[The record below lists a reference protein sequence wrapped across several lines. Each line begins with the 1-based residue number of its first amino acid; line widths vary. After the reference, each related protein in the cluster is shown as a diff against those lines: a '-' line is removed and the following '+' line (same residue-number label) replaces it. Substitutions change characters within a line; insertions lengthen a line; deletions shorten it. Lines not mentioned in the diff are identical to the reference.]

1 MIEAPEACC
10 LSEQLNRTVR
20 GKRITNVFAQYT
32 PHKFAWFYGN
42 PEEYPERLT
51 GKTIDKINPCGGMI
65 EIEAGDMMLI
75 LTDGINLRYFTPS
88 ENYRPG
94 INCLSDLRMRVA
106 LLLPY
111 GCMEVYGVFRKKDS
125 MRP

>member
-1 MIEAPEACC
+1 
-10 LSEQLNRTVR
+10 
-20 GKRITNVFAQYT
+20 
-32 PHKFAWFYGN
+32 
-42 PEEYPERLT
+42 
-51 GKTIDKINPCGGMI
+51 MI